1 MSCLD
6 SLLRRK
12 SVLKEASF
20 ISELKLAYESSL
32 ISFSVLSN
40 EDSLICHYH
49 HLCKFY
55 NYRMAMHRSRPY
67 PNRQLP

>member
-40 EDSLICHYH
+40 EDSLRYID
-49 HLCKFY
+49 
-55 NYRMAMHRSRPY
+55 ND
-67 PNRQLP
+67 